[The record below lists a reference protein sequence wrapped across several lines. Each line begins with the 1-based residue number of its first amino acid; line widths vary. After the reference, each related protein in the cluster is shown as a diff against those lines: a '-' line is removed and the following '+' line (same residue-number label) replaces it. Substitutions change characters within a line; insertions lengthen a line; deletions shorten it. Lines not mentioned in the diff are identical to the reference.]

1 MPNVVANRMSTSK
14 STDNEI
20 AILVCAVLDIQL
32 ALRQR
37 AKDLNRE
44 NHLRTL
50 QLALHADS
58 EKVWNMTVCY
68 W

>member
-1 MPNVVANRMSTSK
+1 MPNNFLNRTSTPES
-14 STDNEI
+14 SDNEI
-20 AILVCAVLDIQL
+20 ASLVDAVLDVQL

-50 QLALHADS
+50 QTAIHADS
-58 EKVWNMTVCY
+58 EKVWNMTVWY

>member
-1 MPNVVANRMSTSK
+1 VPNVVASRTPTPK
-14 STDNEI
+14 SQNNEI
-20 AILVCAVLDIQL
+20 ASLVCAVLDVQL

-37 AKDLNRE
+37 AKGLNRD

-58 EKVWNMTVCY
+58 EKVWNMIL
-68 W
+68 WHW